1 MRNPAI
7 VSRPVLEMKG
17 ITKAFGRL
25 VANRNIDFTLKEGE
39 IHALLGENGAGKTT
53 FVSILYGH
61 FQPDAGTI
69 SLSGRT
75 VQTHPSRNAIRLGIG
90 MVPQHFMLIPSF
102 SVAENLSLGVKTF
115 GVAPVRLREMET
127 RIEEFSR
134 RFGLA
139 VHPRAIV
146 ETLSQGERQRVEI
159 IRALLLGGRILI
171 LDEPTSVLTPGEV
184 EPLLR
189 TLRRLAEQGTSII
202 LISHKIPEVL
212 AVCQRITVL
221 RNGVRVGIVDR
232 TETDE
237 AALVRMMVGREV
249 QAQRLQESTAS
260 TEQVLGAI
268 DLQVSNDQRHP
279 VIRGVSLSLRRGE
292 ILGLAGVDGNG
303 QRELAE
309 ALAGVRRIDAGR
321 VIYKRLDVTRLGVRA
336 RYDLG
341 IAFVPSDRQKLG
353 LVSSFTVEENL
364 ILDQFRHGPI
374 CRRGWLHL
382 KPIRSFSS
390 NLLNRFDIKGGDL
403 NSLVR
408 QLSGG
413 NQQKVLLARVLSR
426 DVDALI
432 VSQPTSGLDIGA
444 TEFVRD
450 LLLKLRA
457 RGTAILLISTELDE
471 ILGMSDRV
479 AVLTE
484 GEIRGTFHRG
494 EARRDHIGLLMAG
507 TASVTGP

>member
-1 MRNPAI
+1 M
-7 VSRPVLEMKG
+7 
-17 ITKAFGRL
+17 
-25 VANRNIDFTLKEGE
+25 
-39 IHALLGENGAGKTT
+39 
-53 FVSILYGH
+53 
-61 FQPDAGTI
+61 
-69 SLSGRT
+69 
-75 VQTHPSRNAIRLGIG
+75 QTYPSRNAIRLGIG
-90 MVPQHFMLIPSF
+90 MVPQHFMLIPNF
-102 SVAENLSLGVKTF
+102 SVAENLSLGVRTF
-115 GVAPVRLREMET
+115 GVTPVRLREMET
-127 RIEEFSR
+127 RIKEFSQ

-139 VHPRAIV
+139 VDPRAIV

-159 IRALLLGGRILI
+159 VRALLLGARILI

-189 TLRRLAEQGTSII
+189 TLCRLAEQGTSII

-232 TETDE
+232 DETDE
-237 AALVRMMVGREV
+237 TALVRMMVGREV
-249 QAQRLQESTAS
+249 QAQGLQELTSS

-292 ILGLAGVDGNG
+292 IFGLAGVDGNG

-309 ALAGVRRIDAGR
+309 ALAGIRRIDAGR
-321 VIYKRLDVTRLGVRA
+321 VIYKGSDVTHLGVRA
-336 RYDLG
+336 RYDRG
-341 IAFVPSDRQKLG
+341 IAFMPSDRQKLG
-353 LVSSFTVEENL
+353 LVPGFTVEENL
-364 ILDQFRHGPI
+364 ILDQYRHGPI
-374 CRRGWLHL
+374 SRRGWLHL
-382 KPIRSFSS
+382 KPIRNFSS
-390 NLLNRFDIKGGDL
+390 NLLNRFNIRGGNLD
-403 NSLVR
+403 SLVR

-457 RGTAILLISTELDE
+457 GGTAILPDLHGTGRNPRNVGSGRSVDGRRNTRHLPPGRGPPRSHRSADGRHRLCHGFLTRRSLAIRSTHGRNRTSKRDSGRTLPDRHGTLPGSRRADRR
-471 ILGMSDRV
+471 LG
-479 AVLTE
+479 
-484 GEIRGTFHRG
+484 RG
-494 EARRDHIGLLMAG
+494 ESRWPRSKPFLRAPSAIF
-507 TASVTGP
+507 TP